1 MPAEAVASEWFVCGN
16 VCKAPSC
23 ASNGKRVRNGI
34 VNDTRGVP
42 RDFPAGTVTFL
53 FTDIEGSTRLL
64 QKLGSKVGFTVL
76 DRVVEPQWRAIRG
89 HFRDAVRKGD
99 LTACFLIQDLMTE
112 TMAVVL
118 YRALSAE
125 AIRALVV
132 EKDLQFFNQWRPANE
147 PYIFGFRK
155 QEQSRNQVE
164 LPHFGDII
172 GQVEQ
177 RMLEISQPKEFVY
190 ELKSQ

>member
-1 MPAEAVASEWFVCGN
+1 MNMPSASCGCPPPAPAREQRYYDLLSFIVSNAVAGEITAVENYSDMVALLDTDQE
-16 VCKAPSC
+16 K
-23 ASNGKRVRNGI
+23 I
-34 VNDTRGVP
+34 DTVNQA
-42 RDFPAGTVTFL
+42 FEEAKH
-53 FTDIEGSTRLL
+53 IRLL

-125 AIRALVV
+125 
-132 EKDLQFFNQWRPANE
+132 
-147 PYIFGFRK
+147 
-155 QEQSRNQVE
+155 
-164 LPHFGDII
+164 
-172 GQVEQ
+172 
-177 RMLEISQPKEFVY
+177 
-190 ELKSQ
+190 